1 MSYSLTMPATMSD
14 KQTHTLESVHP
25 PLCWVSPFLFNLVGR
40 VLSALLSFCFFNFSS
55 SLAPPLPP
63 CGRITLL
70 LTLSGDS
77 PSPH

>member
-40 VLSALLSFCFFNFSS
+40 VLLS
-55 SLAPPLPP
+55 PPE
-63 CGRITLL
+63 LL
-70 LTLSGDS
+70 LFQLLLQLGTPTPTLWPYHLTAHSLW
-77 PSPH
+77 